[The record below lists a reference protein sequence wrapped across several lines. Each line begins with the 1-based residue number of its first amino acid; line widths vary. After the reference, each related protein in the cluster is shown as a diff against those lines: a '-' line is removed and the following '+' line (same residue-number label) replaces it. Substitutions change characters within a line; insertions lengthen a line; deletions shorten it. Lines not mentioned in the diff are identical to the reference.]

1 MSNGSYPESEV
12 SWILMRFIAHFL
24 RCMECALPNL
34 QRSLPHTSH
43 LVLLHDANHMM
54 DLCSDLQ
61 NVPSVY
67 ILTKSVI
74 TYLVWGQGHRHKLFI
89 PLEHRLP
96 LVLPPIG
103 MTENTLAR

>member
-1 MSNGSYPESEV
+1 MYGV
-12 SWILMRFIAHFL
+12 
-24 RCMECALPNL
+24 CAYQVL
-34 QRSLPHTSH
+34 QHNLPHTSH

-67 ILTKSVI
+67 ILAKSVI
-74 TYLVWGQGHRHKLFI
+74 TYIVRGQGHKHKLFI
-89 PLEHRLP
+89 PLERRLP